1 MYGRATNTFKH
12 QGGRRVLRFQTVL
25 IPEADDAP
33 DHPDVQAVRQAVLLQ
48 KGGSGC
54 LSHGS
59 TCLVTGGD
67 RQGSRPLPCR
77 TKVI

>member
-1 MYGRATNTFKH
+1 MYDRATNTFKH
-12 QGGRRVLRFQTVL
+12 QGSRRVLRFQTVL
-25 IPEADDAP
+25 LPETDDAP

-59 TCLVTGGD
+59 TRLVTGGD

-77 TKVI
+77 TEVI